1 MKRFGLF
8 ALLLAF
14 GVGVIGCSEATQ
26 NEASEA
32 VQQTGEAIESAA
44 DDAANVTEGAIE
56 GVKDAV
62 DENTDEP
69 EADKAE

>member
-1 MKRFGLF
+1 MKKLGLL

-32 VQQTGEAIESAA
+32 VEQTGEAIKSAT

-62 DENTDEP
+62 EDNTSEP
-69 EADKAE
+69 APATPE

>member
-1 MKRFGLF
+1 MKKFGLF

-32 VQQTGEAIESAA
+32 VDQVGDAIESAA
-44 DDAANVTEGAIE
+44 DDVVNMTEGAAE
-56 GVKDAV
+56 GVEDAV
-62 DENTDEP
+62 EENKSEP
-69 EADKAE
+69 APATPE